1 MKSQRKNSERI
12 TKIKLFIDKYNWDGI
27 NYPSETED
35 WKKTKKNN
43 LTIALNVFYAKKKR
57 SYILSTFQDKTHSVK
72 NKLFV

>member
-43 LTIALNVFYAKKKR
+43 LTIALNVFYAKKKKVISCPR
-57 SYILSTFQDKTHSVK
+57 FKIKPIA
-72 NKLFV
+72 

>member
-1 MKSQRKNSERI
+1 M

-43 LTIALNVFYAKKKR
+43 LTIALNVFYAKKK
-57 SYILSTFQDKTHSVK
+57 K
-72 NKLFV
+72 KLYPVHVSR